1 MVPVN
6 IRNDFEAHGVVKR
19 VLAEGQPEYDPLPCL
34 VYQKEGYILTEWAPM
49 PDEREKIAAGGRL
62 RLFTYTFGTPFQPVQ
77 LVAVGPDEMLPLE
90 TVS

>member
-1 MVPVN
+1 MPVN
-6 IRNDFEAHGVVKR
+6 IRNDFASAGVTKMI
-19 VLAEGQPEYDPLPCL
+19 LAEHQPQYEPMPCL
-34 VYQKEGYILTEWAPM
+34 CYTRDGYVLTEWELTPE
-49 PDEREKIAAGGRL
+49 ERDKIAAGGRL